1 MAATRCEF
9 WVAPNLK
16 MFLMKYFKSL
26 PNLVF
31 SPQNAQLF
39 CYAPV
44 LIPGRGTNLQV
55 LARQTLTKLYRAK
68 LFVTIFHSFKA
79 GIANAISSFKRQ
91 KISLLMDERHF
102 QIHKMTSR
110 AFTTNYLIN
119 FSGILFTLK
128 LAQNP
133 KYTVPAAIG
142 VKSH

>member
-39 CYAPV
+39 CYAAV

-55 LARQTLTKLYRAK
+55 LARQTLTK

-91 KISLLMDERHF
+91 QISLLMDERHF
-102 QIHKMTSR
+102 S
-110 AFTTNYLIN
+110 N
-119 FSGILFTLK
+119 S
-128 LAQNP
+128 
-133 KYTVPAAIG
+133 
-142 VKSH
+142 